1 MPLQL
6 TEARARAA
14 LVRNV
19 TLDLE
24 FDLTRSEN
32 FGCRATLRF
41 DSTRPGTETFLEL
54 SDATELS
61 ATLNGDAVMPYDGE
75 RLALPNLVE
84 HNVVELTARLPYVS
98 DGDGMHAITD
108 PADGERYVAAY
119 TAMDIARRVVPCFDQ
134 PDLKTRFTLSVLAP
148 AHWTV
153 LANGPETSRE
163 ETPHGVRF
171 VFGQTPPIS
180 TYLFFVCGGPFVG
193 FTWTEEY
200 AGRELPFGWYARASL
215 ADVLER
221 DADELRDITSRCFR
235 WYTEAF
241 DEPYAF
247 ADYQQV
253 FTPGL
258 NWGAMEFPGCV
269 AFRDEYL
276 YRGEPT
282 AIQRNGRASVIA
294 HEMAH
299 MWFGDLVTM
308 RWWED
313 SWLNESF
320 ADFMG
325 YEVAGRAAGFDQSWV
340 TAAVVRKPTAYQ
352 ADRRRSTH
360 PVAEDAEKMPDAD
373 TAFANFDMITYA
385 KGNALVRQ
393 LAIWLGE
400 DDFLRG
406 VNGYLSSHPFGN
418 ASLAD
423 FLDALAAA
431 SERDVRGWAEAFLR
445 TTGYDTLRLTRDGD
459 VPVLTREGS
468 RPHRLSI
475 TTYDEQMHVV
485 GSQLVDLGDEPLRL
499 PEAAGLAVVPNSG
512 DETYARVVL
521 DDLTWARVREQM
533 SAVEDPVTRAL
544 LWWTAVD
551 GCEGGEVSLV
561 ELVELAARHLP
572 NEEHPVVF
580 EGALRLVQRT
590 IVRQSSPEVAQEAM
604 AALAGLAE
612 TVLRRDDVRRAAA
625 SRVLASCS
633 TDGDQLRAWLDH
645 ADLPAP
651 DQDVRWLVVRRL
663 AALGDDTHLA
673 NERSADR
680 SVSGELG
687 ARAASAATP
696 TAEAKAAA
704 WASLVSGDLSNREFE
719 AVAAGFWQWDQT
731 DLVRPYLDRHAPD
744 LLELGARSGQA
755 MGDIIGAAFPWL
767 PLTPHDRSVVRSGL
781 EQALAG
787 DVPTVLRRTWDDLL
801 DDLDRVI
808 QGSPTESLR

>member
-1 MPLQL
+1 MASL
-6 TEARARAA
+6 TRDEAITRAG
-14 LVRNV
+14 LLEV
-19 TLDLE
+19 TSMEVALDLTTGAE
-24 FDLTRSEN
+24 HFGSVTTIR
-32 FGCRATLRF
+32 FGCRE
-41 DSTRPGTETFLEL
+41 PG
-54 SDATELS
+54 S
-61 ATLNGDAVMPYDGE
+61 ATFVELNPVSLAAIRLNGRDLDPGQLDD
-75 RLALPNLVE
+75 RRFPLTDLAADNVL
-84 HNVVELTARLPYVS
+84 VVEATMAYSR
-98 DGDGMHAITD
+98 DGQGLHRSVD
-108 PADGERYVAAY
+108 PADERAYVYGHLFLDAAPSVF
-119 TAMDIARRVVPCFDQ
+119 ACFDQ
-134 PDLKTRFTLSVLAP
+134 PDLKAPYAVTVTAPEDWVVIGNGAETREGAVWTLASTKPLATYFV
-148 AHWTV
+148 TV
-153 LANGPETSRE
+153 CAGPYVVERDDHDGIPLAIYGRASLEPQVREQAAQMFEVTKASFDYYHGLFGIRYPFGKYDQVFVPEFNAGAMENPGCVTFRD
-163 ETPHGVRF
+163 
-171 VFGQTPPIS
+171 
-180 TYLFFVCGGPFVG
+180 TYLFRGAY
-193 FTWTEEY
+193 T
-200 AGRELPFGWYARASL
+200 REQLTARSN
-215 ADVLER
+215 
-221 DADELRDITSRCFR
+221 T
-235 WYTEAF
+235 
-241 DEPYAF
+241 
-247 ADYQQV
+247 
-253 FTPGL
+253 
-258 NWGAMEFPGCV
+258 
-269 AFRDEYL
+269 
-276 YRGEPT
+276 
-282 AIQRNGRASVIA
+282 IA